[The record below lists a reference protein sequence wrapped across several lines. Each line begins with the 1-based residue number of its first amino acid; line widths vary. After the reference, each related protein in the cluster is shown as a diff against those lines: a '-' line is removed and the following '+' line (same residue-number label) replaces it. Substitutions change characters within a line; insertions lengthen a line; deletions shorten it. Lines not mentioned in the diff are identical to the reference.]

1 MDRPKRAK
9 KATARLINDPNFGL
23 RNQKKEVAKPVNKRQ
38 PKNAPQQPAEQREVS
53 ESIATKTPSAPA
65 KTKKTEGRTL
75 NLELPKKP
83 PSDDR
88 KFTEDWSLPD
98 HPFWKDNFYTPQDNT
113 TQEYMEATE
122 KLKNLPSSFVLM
134 RGIESAFGVA
144 NLELNPDLVKPIK
157 RIPLFSKLSKGEYE
171 TAGSKS
177 DKTNIA
183 GSIKFFRNNL
193 ASFVQYKNDDDISW
207 VIHQH
212 RQLVAEILDYYGNKE
227 KPSLATIKSRFNA
240 ITRLFRIA
248 YETKNYELYEKYSSL
263 VLFLTREFEDD
274 EFDNQL
280 SEEELKKFVTFDIVL
295 EKQKELKKQFELIKN
310 KTSRIAYDLNQDL
323 VLVSI
328 YSLIPPLRQEPMTL
342 KFSKALKREG
352 DWVVVK
358 SDDVILDLN
367 EIKKKHPSVMFH
379 LAKDAPELATILRE
393 SFELYPREF
402 LFTHYK
408 KYPDVSHQ
416 ASPATMSDRL
426 SAIFSY
432 TGKKVGINALRS
444 SYVSFQN
451 SEAIRNGKQLTVKQK
466 EKIAERM
473 RSSRKY
479 LDEAYLK
486 IFPIAQEDLR
496 QKEPA
501 SEPVVRPIDETL
513 PTERQNRRTKQYY
526 YDNKEK
532 VLAQQKEYQ
541 DKKSLFEK
549 AKIKM
554 LYYLNSDPEYYKK
567 LKPSTQEKYNFKKV
581 NGRWE

>member
-280 SEEELKKFVTFDIVL
+280 SEEELKNFVTFDIVL
-295 EKQKELKKQFELIKN
+295 EKQKELKKQFELIKK

-358 SDDVILDLN
+358 PDDVILDLN

-486 IFPIAQEDLR
+486 IFPILQEDLR

>member
-1 MDRPKRAK
+1 M
-9 KATARLINDPNFGL
+9 
-23 RNQKKEVAKPVNKRQ
+23 
-38 PKNAPQQPAEQREVS
+38 
-53 ESIATKTPSAPA
+53 
-65 KTKKTEGRTL
+65 
-75 NLELPKKP
+75 PKKP

-295 EKQKELKKQFELIKN
+295 EKQ
-310 KTSRIAYDLNQDL
+310 RI
-323 VLVSI
+323 
-328 YSLIPPLRQEPMTL
+328 
-342 KFSKALKREG
+342 
-352 DWVVVK
+352 
-358 SDDVILDLN
+358 
-367 EIKKKHPSVMFH
+367 
-379 LAKDAPELATILRE
+379 
-393 SFELYPREF
+393 
-402 LFTHYK
+402 
-408 KYPDVSHQ
+408 
-416 ASPATMSDRL
+416 
-426 SAIFSY
+426 
-432 TGKKVGINALRS
+432 
-444 SYVSFQN
+444 
-451 SEAIRNGKQLTVKQK
+451 
-466 EKIAERM
+466 
-473 RSSRKY
+473 
-479 LDEAYLK
+479 
-486 IFPIAQEDLR
+486 
-496 QKEPA
+496 
-501 SEPVVRPIDETL
+501 
-513 PTERQNRRTKQYY
+513 
-526 YDNKEK
+526 
-532 VLAQQKEYQ
+532 
-541 DKKSLFEK
+541 EK
-549 AKIKM
+549 AI
-554 LYYLNSDPEYYKK
+554 
-567 LKPSTQEKYNFKKV
+567 
-581 NGRWE
+581 

>member
-1 MDRPKRAK
+1 M
-9 KATARLINDPNFGL
+9 N
-23 RNQKKEVAKPVNKRQ
+23 
-38 PKNAPQQPAEQREVS
+38 
-53 ESIATKTPSAPA
+53 
-65 KTKKTEGRTL
+65 
-75 NLELPKKP
+75 
-83 PSDDR
+83 
-88 KFTEDWSLPD
+88 
-98 HPFWKDNFYTPQDNT
+98 
-113 TQEYMEATE
+113 
-122 KLKNLPSSFVLM
+122 
-134 RGIESAFGVA
+134 
-144 NLELNPDLVKPIK
+144 
-157 RIPLFSKLSKGEYE
+157 
-171 TAGSKS
+171 
-177 DKTNIA
+177 
-183 GSIKFFRNNL
+183 
-193 ASFVQYKNDDDISW
+193 
-207 VIHQH
+207 
-212 RQLVAEILDYYGNKE
+212 
-227 KPSLATIKSRFNA
+227 
-240 ITRLFRIA
+240 
-248 YETKNYELYEKYSSL
+248 
-263 VLFLTREFEDD
+263 
-274 EFDNQL
+274 
-280 SEEELKKFVTFDIVL
+280 
-295 EKQKELKKQFELIKN
+295 KQKELQKQFELIKN
-310 KTSRIAYDLNQDL
+310 KQSVIGYDLNQDL